1 MTTQRLT
8 SRSGLVTVVE
18 HRDMPGVLVRME
30 TDAPVVHGRVM
41 RSVEGRAWEPV
52 RSGDYARFIARDD
65 GIRVGHAFDLAAVP
79 GRRTAYTVDLGDE
92 LDPDHVVSIELRPIL
107 GNEAWLKHGAHPD
120 LSRAVQLVDDGT
132 PFVTGGVVD
141 QVGVYGAGRPYLV
154 QAGTSGVST
163 TLKLWCEGE
172 ADVRGVRALVT
183 TPGPLLLQTPD
194 SYGLDEMWLAWTGDA
209 VTEDHYSGHGWAY
222 RLLTVPVVEVDPPA
236 TLWAPLVTPGA
247 NYATMSRDAR
257 TWADY
262 AAQYGTSTGALMAAI
277 GADRVDT

>member
-92 LDPDHVVSIELRPIL
+92 LDPDDIVSIELRPL
-107 GNEAWLKHGAHPD
+107 ALREAWMKHAAKPD
-120 LSRAVQLVDDGT
+120 LSRLVRLIH
-132 PFVTGGVVD
+132 PFGRQTSGWTD
-141 QVGVYGAGRPYLV
+141 IAGVYGAGRPHV
-154 QAGTSGVST
+154 TQAGPAAVTYPLTFRCDGQ
-163 TLKLWCEGE
+163 
-172 ADVRGVRALVT
+172 ADVHSIRELVT
-183 TPGPLLLQTPD
+183 TPGPILLQASTEH
-194 SYGLDEMWLAWTGDA
+194 GLDEAWVAWDGGTIS
-209 VTEDHYSGHGWAY
+209 EDRAGSAGWRY
-222 RLLTVPVVEVDPPA
+222 RAITVPVVEVDPPA

-262 AAQYGTSTGALMAAI
+262 AAQYGTSSGALMAAI